1 MPMKLMGLLMD
12 PNNGKILA
20 VAAFSK
26 DKNLLRNNIFQSQYE
41 PGSIF
46 KPLIV
51 AAAMNEKFINENT
64 KFDVGDGK
72 IQRFKKQSEKAVDLQ
87 EEL

>member
-1 MPMKLMGLLMD
+1 MD
-12 PNNGKILA
+12 PNSGKILA

-51 AAAMNEKFINENT
+51 AAAMNEKFINE
-64 KFDVGDGK
+64 KY
-72 IQRFKKQSEKAVDLQ
+72 
-87 EEL
+87 